1 MLEYETQL
9 KEYTKEEAEQLLIK
23 KFNKYI
29 IDLSENKVQI
39 LSNSVTINEESAS
52 YLMNGNI
59 EVNMPAYEYAQLTD
73 TLQLTEINNK

>member
-1 MLEYETQL
+1 M
-9 KEYTKEEAEQLLIK
+9 
-23 KFNKYI
+23 
-29 IDLSENKVQI
+29 QI